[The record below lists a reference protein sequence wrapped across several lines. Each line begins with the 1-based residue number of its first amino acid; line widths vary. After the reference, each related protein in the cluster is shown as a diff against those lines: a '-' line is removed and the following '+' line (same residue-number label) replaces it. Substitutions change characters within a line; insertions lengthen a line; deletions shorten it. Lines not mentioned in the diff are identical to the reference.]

1 LLLEAGLSQGVFEN
15 DPSDNSFDRDL
26 FNGYPPCMRAVLLI
40 ACLLLTGCTATQ
52 RANIDD
58 AKCQAAGAKYGTRDY
73 VQCRE
78 TLGGAPQQ

>member
-1 LLLEAGLSQGVFEN
+1 
-15 DPSDNSFDRDL
+15 
-26 FNGYPPCMRAVLLI
+26 MRAVLLI
-40 ACLLLTGCTATQ
+40 ASLLLPGCTATQ

-78 TLGGAPQQ
+78 TLGGERQQ